1 MQTSEAEYMTITH
14 AWRDVKRI
22 RSLLTEM
29 GFGYMVKE
37 PTPMIGDNQNATN
50 WAVEKMITDGNKH
63 IDISYMK
70 IREVVKKGEILP
82 MWVKGEFNPADLLT
96 KVVTKKVIEELREL
110 LHGLKP
116 IDKWTTRVASE
127 LTRDRKAA
135 RARYALHVATRSR
148 NLGGSCWHGNRPQVQ
163 T

>member
-1 MQTSEAEYMTITH
+1 
-14 AWRDVKRI
+14 
-22 RSLLTEM
+22 
-29 GFGYMVKE
+29 
-37 PTPMIGDNQNATN
+37 MIGDNQNATN

-96 KVVTKKVIEELREL
+96 KVVTKKVVEELREL

-127 LTRDRKAA
+127 LTRDRRAA
-135 RARYALHVATRSR
+135 KARYALHVAARSR
-148 NLGGSCWHGNRPQVQ
+148 IPHRM
-163 T
+163 